1 MTRYITRSEYTDN
14 KYLPRNIR
22 TSNRL
27 GKYGI
32 TQRDVCLEVM
42 YIITGLRFNP
52 LRLIEFIENFYDYR
66 EFLSYNSR
74 VYVINLFVSKH
85 IHDLENFTINGKR
98 LYRYSPKEIC
108 AHVPLVVLLS
118 NDDTIMPIPISTIY
132 DHNDYYNISNH
143 NYYHAVTECSI
154 DIGKDFYT
162 ISEYDIG
169 SGLFYCDY
177 TFDDDN
183 TIYMEPFIG
192 DIKITPELLDFI
204 SVNKPSLDRYMRN
217 RIEFIKYK
225 IHKFHNYIETNINS
239 IVSENSPPELVKI
252 FNELVPYELV
262 PYEIMSSILIPNEL
276 VPNEKFEPKYMSLT
290 QIKKELE
297 RKRIQE
303 LVQARKRIKELKQEH
318 KQELEQERKHI
329 RELIEESYELEQ
341 ELEQE
346 RKRIQELEQE
356 LDKLKNIINT

>member
-1 MTRYITRSEYTDN
+1 MLFLLKVKSSYDIMTRYINRSEYTDN
-14 KYLPRNIR
+14 IYLPFSI
-22 TSNRL
+22 SNKL

-32 TQRDVCLEVM
+32 TQRDTCLEVM
-42 YIITGLRFNP
+42 NMITGLRFHP
-52 LRLIEFIENFYDYR
+52 HYLVDFIEKFYDYR

-85 IHDLENFTINGKR
+85 IHDLENFTINDKR
-98 LYRYSPKEIC
+98 LYRYDPKEIC

-132 DHNDYYNISNH
+132 DHNDYYNCSNN
-143 NYYHAVTECSI
+143 NYYSAITECCI

-162 ISEYDIG
+162 IREYDIG

-177 TFDDDN
+177 TFDDDDN
-183 TIYMEPFIG
+183 TIYMKPFLE

-204 SVNKPSLDRYMRN
+204 SVNRPSLDKYARN
-217 RIEFIKYK
+217 RIEFIEYK
-225 IHKFHNYIETNINS
+225 IHKFHNYIKTNIKS

-262 PYEIMSSILIPNEL
+262 PYGFGSNILMPNEL
-276 VPNEKFEPKYMSLT
+276 VPNEKFELKYMSLT
-290 QIKKELE
+290 QIKKEQE

-303 LVQARKRIKELKQEH
+303 LVQARKRI
-318 KQELEQERKHI
+318 
-329 RELIEESYELEQ
+329 
-341 ELEQE
+341 
-346 RKRIQELEQE
+346 QELEQE
-356 LDKLKNIINT
+356 LNELEQELNELKNIVDD